1 MVEDELDPDLDGEL
15 ELEDVVVEDEE
26 EEELLRDGSGRGVV
40 DIVVEE
46 EDEVGVQDSV
56 SEVMTPWTGRL
67 SEDTGVPA
75 GALTSKVYVWPPATV
90 TLTVHASADALGTT
104 DRPSA
109 MSAAAS
115 SPSNSGPLRLIS
127 KSCPSPS
134 EHGCGQ
140 P

>member
-1 MVEDELDPDLDGEL
+1 LVALEGDECDEDFWRWPGRFGFGLGWDPEVVVEDEPDPDLDGEL
-15 ELEDVVVEDEE
+15 ELDGVVVEE

-75 GALTSKVYVWPPATV
+75 G
-90 TLTVHASADALGTT
+90 TLT
-104 DRPSA
+104 
-109 MSAAAS
+109 
-115 SPSNSGPLRLIS
+115 
-127 KSCPSPS
+127 
-134 EHGCGQ
+134 
-140 P
+140 